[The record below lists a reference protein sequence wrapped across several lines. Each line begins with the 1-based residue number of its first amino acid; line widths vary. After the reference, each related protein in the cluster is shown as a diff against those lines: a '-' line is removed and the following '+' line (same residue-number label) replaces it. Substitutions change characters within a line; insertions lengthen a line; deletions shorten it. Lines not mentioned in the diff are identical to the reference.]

1 MGVEDIVKR
10 RVAEEAELHSEDDG
24 GNNEENTEADETR
37 TERDHQ
43 EGALAVLQVVFV
55 LCDLER
61 VGGIHGCPR
70 RTVEVA
76 ALVGGCRGWERP

>member
-10 RVAEEAELHSEDDG
+10 GVAEEAELHSEDDG
-24 GNNEENTEADETR
+24 GDNEENTEADETR